1 MANGITRHIPNMVTC
16 CNLLSGCI
24 ASVMAFQAN
33 YEAAILFI
41 ILGATFDFFDGMLA
55 RLLNVSGPLG
65 KELASLADDITFGF
79 APSAIVFSLFKEVQ
93 YPEFMSGIADYF
105 PYTAFIIAAF
115 SALRLGKFNIDPRQ
129 SSSFI
134 GLPTPA
140 NALFWGSLVV
150 GGHSFLVSDS
160 FNAAYLFI
168 LVILM
173 SYLLVAELPMF
184 SLKFK
189 NLSWRDNKNSY
200 IFFLVLLE
208 EEVACCWLV
217 WWVSP
222 WKGLGVRLPN
232 PKMARTRLP
241 NKAMTTNTMSR
252 IKMSIN
258 PKNPNIILFFLSS
271 IYKNRAKGHDVMP
284 FFLSEVTNGCTK
296 G

>member
-16 CNLLSGCI
+16 CNLFSGCI
-24 ASVMAFQAN
+24 AAVMAFQSN

-41 ILGATFDFFDGMLA
+41 ILGAVFDFFDGMLA

-65 KELASLADDITFGF
+65 KELDSLADDITFGF

-93 YPEFMSGIADYF
+93 YPGFMSGITEYF

-150 GGHSFLVSDS
+150 GAHSFLVSDS
-160 FNAAYLFI
+160 FNAIYLFI

-189 NLSWRDNKNSY
+189 NLSWKDNKVSY
-200 IFFLVLLE
+200 IFLLICIPLLV
-208 EEVACCWLV
+208 VF
-217 WWVSP
+217 
-222 WKGLGVRLPN
+222 
-232 PKMARTRLP
+232 
-241 NKAMTTNTMSR
+241 R
-252 IKMSIN
+252 ISGFAA
-258 PKNPNIILFFLSS
+258 IILWYILWSLLTR
-271 IYKNRAKGHDVMP
+271 KKA
-284 FFLSEVTNGCTK
+284 
-296 G
+296 

>member
-16 CNLLSGCI
+16 CNLFSGCI
-24 ASVMAFQAN
+24 AAVMAFQSN

-41 ILGATFDFFDGMLA
+41 ILGAVFDFFDGMLA

-65 KELASLADDITFGF
+65 KELDSLADDITFGF

-93 YPEFMSGIADYF
+93 YPGFMSGITEYF

-150 GGHSFLVSDS
+150 GAHSFLVSES
-160 FNAAYLFI
+160 FNAIYLFI

-189 NLSWRDNKNSY
+189 NLSWRDNKVSY
-200 IFFLVLLE
+200 IFLLICIPLLA
-208 EEVACCWLV
+208 VF
-217 WWVSP
+217 
-222 WKGLGVRLPN
+222 
-232 PKMARTRLP
+232 
-241 NKAMTTNTMSR
+241 R
-252 IKMSIN
+252 ISGFAA
-258 PKNPNIILFFLSS
+258 IILWYILWSLLTR
-271 IYKNRAKGHDVMP
+271 KKA
-284 FFLSEVTNGCTK
+284 
-296 G
+296 

>member
-16 CNLLSGCI
+16 CNLFSGCI
-24 ASVMAFQAN
+24 AAVMAFQAN

-41 ILGATFDFFDGMLA
+41 ILGAIFDFFDGMLA

-65 KELASLADDITFGF
+65 KELDSLADDITFGF

-93 YPEFMSGIADYF
+93 YPEFMSGIADYL

-150 GGHSFLVSDS
+150 GAHSFLVSDS
-160 FNAAYLFI
+160 FNAIYLFL

-189 NLSWRDNKNSY
+189 NLSWRDNKVSY
-200 IFFLVLLE
+200 IFLLICIPLLV
-208 EEVACCWLV
+208 VF
-217 WWVSP
+217 
-222 WKGLGVRLPN
+222 
-232 PKMARTRLP
+232 
-241 NKAMTTNTMSR
+241 R
-252 IKMSIN
+252 ISGFAA
-258 PKNPNIILFFLSS
+258 IILWYILWSLLTR
-271 IYKNRAKGHDVMP
+271 KKA
-284 FFLSEVTNGCTK
+284 
-296 G
+296 

>member
-16 CNLLSGCI
+16 CNLFSGCI
-24 ASVMAFQAN
+24 AAVMAFQSN

-41 ILGATFDFFDGMLA
+41 ILGAVFDFFDGMLA

-65 KELASLADDITFGF
+65 KELDSLADDITFGF

-93 YPEFMSGIADYF
+93 YPEFMSGISEYF

-150 GGHSFLVSDS
+150 GAHSFLVSES
-160 FNAAYLFI
+160 FNAIYLFI

-189 NLSWRDNKNSY
+189 NLSWRDNKVSY
-200 IFFLVLLE
+200 IFLLICIPLLA
-208 EEVACCWLV
+208 VF
-217 WWVSP
+217 
-222 WKGLGVRLPN
+222 
-232 PKMARTRLP
+232 
-241 NKAMTTNTMSR
+241 R
-252 IKMSIN
+252 ISGFAA
-258 PKNPNIILFFLSS
+258 IILWYILWSLLTR
-271 IYKNRAKGHDVMP
+271 KKA
-284 FFLSEVTNGCTK
+284 
-296 G
+296 